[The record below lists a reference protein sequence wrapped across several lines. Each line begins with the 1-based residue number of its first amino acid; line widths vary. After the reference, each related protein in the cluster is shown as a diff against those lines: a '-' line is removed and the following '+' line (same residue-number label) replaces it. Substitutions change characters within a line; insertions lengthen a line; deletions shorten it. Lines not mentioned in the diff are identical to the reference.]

1 VLVTVTRMN
10 QLVARA
16 HAQAFMGA
24 GAPADDVFGK
34 LGGWLDRLVG
44 AMPRIAGK
52 LAGARSFS
60 VSAGSNLSVSV
71 DLYPPARA

>member
-1 VLVTVTRMN
+1 MLVTVTRMN

-16 HAQAFMGA
+16 HAQAVMGA
-24 GAPADDVFGK
+24 GAPADVFGK